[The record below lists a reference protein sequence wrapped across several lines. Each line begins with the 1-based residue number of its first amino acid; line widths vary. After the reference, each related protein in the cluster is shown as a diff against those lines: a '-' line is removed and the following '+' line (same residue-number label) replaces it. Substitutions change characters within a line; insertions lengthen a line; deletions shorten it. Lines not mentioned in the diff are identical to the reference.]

1 MRKHKKANAQQPV
14 EAPAEAQPAEAA
26 EQQPAEAAEPQVKKR
41 KRRFGDRADGYKLRS
56 LQPMAKVS
64 PYIMPN
70 RSGASVYF
78 HESIEITEAENYI
91 RKKRNQGLKSF
102 GFMHLLL
109 AAYVR
114 TVSQRPQ
121 INRFISGQRIHTHG
135 DDIVVL
141 LTIKRE
147 MTIDAEE
154 TIIKMH
160 FSPTDT
166 ADDIYN
172 KMQKLIEENREVNP
186 DSGFDNTA
194 KIFNFI
200 PGLLLKHAV
209 WLLKMFDYFGW
220 LPKKLLE
227 VSPFHGSMFIT
238 SMGSLGIPPVFHH
251 LYDFGN
257 IPIFLSFGAKYKKTE
272 LKADGTPAQRKYIDY
287 KIVCDERICDGFTL
301 ASSFRHFKTYFRNPH
316 VLDEKPETVVNDVD

>member
-1 MRKHKKANAQQPV
+1 MEDNNVKMQQNSP
-14 EAPAEAQPAEAA
+14 EAA
-26 EQQPAEAAEPQVKKR
+26 PVSAGVPKKR
-41 KRRFGDRADGYKLRS
+41 KRRIGDRSDGYRLRS
-56 LQPMAKVS
+56 LQPMSKVS

-91 RKKRNQGLKSF
+91 RKKRNQGLKGF

-114 TVSQRPQ
+114 VISQRPAA
-121 INRFISGQRIHTHG
+121 NRFISGQRVYSH
-135 DDIVVL
+135 DEDIVVC

-147 MTIDAEE
+147 MTLESEE
-154 TIIKMH
+154 TIVKVH

-166 ADDIYN
+166 ADDVYA
-172 KMQKLIEENREVNP
+172 KLQKLIDQNREENP
-186 DSGFDNTA
+186 DSNFDNTA
-194 KIFNFI
+194 KIFNYI
-200 PGLLLKHAV
+200 PGLLLKNAV
-209 WLLKMFDYFGW
+209 WLLKVLDYFG
-220 LPKKLLE
+220 LMPKALVE

-257 IPIFLSFGAKYKKTE
+257 IPVFLSFGAKYKQTD
-272 LKADGTPAQRKYIDY
+272 LRADGTPVQRKYIDY
-287 KIVCDERICDGFTL
+287 NIVCDERICDGFYL
-301 ASSFRHFKTYFRNPH
+301 ASSFKLFKTYFRNPH
-316 VLDEKPETVVNDVD
+316 VLDEKPETVVHDVD

>member
-1 MRKHKKANAQQPV
+1 MKKKIAQEVANA
-14 EAPAEAQPAEAA
+14 AEAKTAVPAL
-26 EQQPAEAAEPQVKKR
+26 PKR
-41 KRRFGDRADGYKLRS
+41 KRRFGDRPDGYRLRS
-56 LQPMAKVS
+56 LQPMSKVS

-91 RKKRNQGLKSF
+91 RKKRNQGLKGF
-102 GFMHLLL
+102 GMMHLLL

-114 TVSQRPQ
+114 VVSQRPQ
-121 INRFISGQRIHTHG
+121 INRFLSGQRVYTHY
-135 DDIVVL
+135 DDIIVN

-147 MTIDAEE
+147 LTLDAEE

-160 FSPTDT
+160 FSPSDT
-166 ADDIYN
+166 AEDIYR
-172 KMQKLIEENREVNP
+172 KLQKEIDENREVNP

-194 KIFNFI
+194 KILNFI
-200 PGLLLKHAV
+200 PGLMLKNAV

-220 LPKKLLE
+220 LPKKLLD

-238 SMGSLGIPPVFHH
+238 SMGSLGIPPVYHH

-257 IPIFLSFGAKYKKTE
+257 LPIFLSFGAKYKKTE
-272 LKADGTPAQRKYIDY
+272 LKEDGTPVQRKYIDY

-301 ASSFRHFKTYFRNPH
+301 ASSFKMFKTFFRNPH
-316 VLDEKPETVVNDVD
+316 VLDEAPETVHRDVD